1 MKDKRKQNNNWKPH
15 KHRIALITTLGCLV
29 TTGIG
34 VGVGYA
40 IWHSKNSNPDPIPPD
55 PVVVHTYTLERTAK
69 VLDWNR
75 DPTESLYTEFTMKVD
90 GIAIDNPTN
99 VMLSIDTGSDYVTID
114 QPTNRITYTGKDV
127 GGVKTPVYN
136 TLPID
141 VTATYDG
148 HTASTYIVLD
158 DFEPTNV
165 LEPNDPAWENLFKT
179 SSGVLDSTDIV
190 NSETNNWLQEQN
202 QYNTIDLSSFLSIG
216 TNAFS
221 GCPSLT
227 TGGKDITISF
237 ENFNATVATSI
248 SDYAFLNCE
257 RVKDIILPKETT
269 GINVFD
275 IDDYAFSGCIDL
287 QNVSLPTDSSTANIS
302 IGVSAFENCTNLK
315 NFDLPKGNVSIG
327 VAGFRNCTKLETLS
341 LPIISTN
348 SVIASIG
355 DGAFD
360 GCANLS
366 VEGIQALGNDGG
378 SNPHIDTNNLVYVG
392 NGTGTSIVGAAI
404 VAAVGKPWIY
414 GAGLISGNLANKL
427 SGHFTSE
434 NPISFDG
441 FYNCAS
447 LTDIDL
453 RDAIASDSSS
463 GLFYY
468 CVNLEN
474 VFLPT
479 NLVSIGPSAFQRCTK
494 LTTLSWYHAGNPSS
508 IGNSAFFGCDSLAT
522 IYYASGGS
530 PWYPEIANA
539 PSCNYFQI

>member
-1 MKDKRKQNNNWKPH
+1 
-15 KHRIALITTLGCLV
+15 
-29 TTGIG
+29 
-34 VGVGYA
+34 
-40 IWHSKNSNPDPIPPD
+40 
-55 PVVVHTYTLERTAK
+55 
-69 VLDWNR
+69 
-75 DPTESLYTEFTMKVD
+75 
-90 GIAIDNPTN
+90 
-99 VMLSIDTGSDYVTID
+99 
-114 QPTNRITYTGKDV
+114 
-127 GGVKTPVYN
+127 
-136 TLPID
+136 
-141 VTATYDG
+141 
-148 HTASTYIVLD
+148 
-158 DFEPTNV
+158 
-165 LEPNDPAWENLFKT
+165 
-179 SSGVLDSTDIV
+179 
-190 NSETNNWLQEQN
+190 
-202 QYNTIDLSSFLSIG
+202 LSSFLSIG

-404 VAAVGKPWIY
+404 VAAVGKP
-414 GAGLISGNLANKL
+414 
-427 SGHFTSE
+427 
-434 NPISFDG
+434 
-441 FYNCAS
+441 
-447 LTDIDL
+447 
-453 RDAIASDSSS
+453 
-463 GLFYY
+463 
-468 CVNLEN
+468 
-474 VFLPT
+474 
-479 NLVSIGPSAFQRCTK
+479 
-494 LTTLSWYHAGNPSS
+494 
-508 IGNSAFFGCDSLAT
+508 
-522 IYYASGGS
+522 
-530 PWYPEIANA
+530 
-539 PSCNYFQI
+539 